1 MTDLMTTCALPS
13 TGDTGASAS
22 MRRGACPS
30 LAAPMQTGDGLLVRL
45 RPDDDS
51 LTIPKVIA
59 LAAAAERFGNGIIE
73 ITARG
78 NLQLRGLCAATV
90 PELAQAIGD
99 AGIAVAEGLAIEVPP
114 LAGIDPSEIA
124 DPRPIVAA
132 LGEALRAQRPPLK
145 LAPKLSVIIDCSGRF
160 GLGSVVA
167 DIRLQTISMPDGL
180 AWSLSV
186 GGTAAR
192 AAPVGT
198 LATDAAVPAL
208 VAILRKLAA
217 LGPTAR
223 GRDLDPVKIRDLC
236 QCEPAAQRPTALA
249 AALAIPGIHALGDAG
264 VVLGLGLAFAQ
275 VEASALISFLHKA
288 QELGATAI
296 RLAPEHAFFVLG
308 LSHETATIAQNLA
321 SAHGFRIAD
330 DDPRNAIAT
339 CAGSK
344 GCASAHMETKGMAHR
359 LVETAPA
366 LLDGSLIV
374 HLSGCAK
381 GCARPKPSELTLVGA
396 PSGYGL
402 VVNGAA
408 NGLPS
413 AYTDENGMKS
423 ALARLDRL
431 VRQNKD
437 AGESAQS
444 CLTRLGAAR
453 VSAAFEQG

>member
-1 MTDLMTTCALPS
+1 MNNCALPS
-13 TGDTGASAS
+13 TAEPGTSAA

-51 LTIPKVIA
+51 LTVPKVIA
-59 LAAAAERFGNGIIE
+59 LAAAAEAFGNGIVE

-78 NLQLRGLCAATV
+78 NLQIRGLSAENV
-90 PELAQAIGD
+90 PALAQAIGD
-99 AGIAVAEGLAIEVPP
+99 AEITIAEGLAIEVPP

-124 DPRPIVAA
+124 DPRPIAA
-132 LGEALRAQRPPLK
+132 VLREALRAQRPALK
-145 LAPKLSVIIDCSGRF
+145 LAPKLSVVIDGGGRF

-167 DIRLQTISMPDGL
+167 DIRLQALSASAGG
-180 AWSLSV
+180 AWLLSL
-186 GGTAAR
+186 GGTGSR
-192 AAPVGT
+192 AAVVGRIDG
-198 LATDAAVPAL
+198 DAVVPAL
-208 VAILRKLAA
+208 VAILQRLST
-217 LGPTAR
+217 LGPAAR
-223 GRDLDPVKIRDLC
+223 GRDLNPDDIRILC
-236 QCEPAAQRPTALA
+236 RCDATIERPSSHGVSPAS
-249 AALAIPGIHALGDAG
+249 IPGIHALADTEM
-264 VVLGLGLAFAQ
+264 VLGLGLAFAQ
-275 VEASALISFLHKA
+275 GEAPVLAAFLRQA

-296 RLAPEHAFFVLG
+296 RLAPGHAFFVLG
-308 LSHETATIAQNLA
+308 LGHETVAVAQSLA
-321 SAHGFRIAD
+321 AAHGFRIAQ

-344 GCASAHMETKGMAHR
+344 GCASARMETKGMALE
-359 LVETAPA
+359 LVEAAPE
-366 LLDGSLIV
+366 LLDGSLTV
-374 HLSGCAK
+374 HLSGCPK

-413 AYTDENGMKS
+413 AYTDENGMIT
-423 ALARLDRL
+423 ALARLGRL

-453 VSAAFEQG
+453 VSAAFEQE

>member
-1 MTDLMTTCALPS
+1 MTTCALPS
-13 TGDTGASAS
+13 TGEADASVA

-45 RPDDDS
+45 KPGDDS
-51 LTIPKVIA
+51 LTIPKIIA

-78 NLQLRGLCAATV
+78 NLQLRGLSPATV
-90 PELAQAIGD
+90 PDLAQAIGD
-99 AGIAVAEGLAIEVPP
+99 AEITIAEGLAIEVPP
-114 LAGIDPSEIA
+114 LAGIDPAEIV
-124 DPRPIVAA
+124 DPRPIAMG
-132 LGEALRAQRPPLK
+132 LREALQGHQPPLK
-145 LAPKLSVIIDCSGRF
+145 LAPKLSVVIDGSGRF
-160 GLGSVVA
+160 ELDGVVA
-167 DIRLQTISMPDGL
+167 DVRLKALSTPVGV
-180 AWSLSV
+180 AWLLSL

-192 AAPVGT
+192 GAVVGIF
-198 LATDAAVPAL
+198 AGDEVVSAL
-208 VAILRKLAA
+208 VAILEKLAA
-217 LGPTAR
+217 LGAAAR
-223 GRDLDPVKIRDLC
+223 GRDLDPVEIREFC
-236 QCEPAAQRPTALA
+236 RCEPVGERLAAPTAP
-249 AALAIPGIHALGDAG
+249 LAIPGIHALDDAG

-275 VEASALISFLHKA
+275 VEASVLTSFLQQA
-288 QELGATAI
+288 QDLGANAI
-296 RLAPEHAFFVLG
+296 RLAPGHAFFVLG
-308 LSHETATIAQNLA
+308 LTREAAAVAQSLA
-321 SAHGFRIAD
+321 SAHGFRLTEG
-330 DDPRNAIAT
+330 DPRNAIAT

-344 GCASAHMETKGMAHR
+344 GCASAWMETKGMAQR
-359 LVETAPA
+359 LVEMAPE
-366 LLDGSLIV
+366 LLDGSLTV

-381 GCARPKPSELTLVGA
+381 GCARPRPSELTLVGA

-413 AYTDENGMKS
+413 AYTDENGMES
-423 ALARLDRL
+423 ALARLGRL

>member
-1 MTDLMTTCALPS
+1 MTNCALPS
-13 TGDTGASAS
+13 TGEPGTSAA

-59 LAAAAERFGNGIIE
+59 LAAAAETFGNGIIE

-78 NLQLRGLCAATV
+78 NLQLRGLTVATV
-90 PELAQAIGD
+90 PGLAQAIGD
-99 AGIAVAEGLAIEVPP
+99 ADIIIAEGLAIEVPP

-124 DPRPIVAA
+124 DPRPIATA
-132 LGEALRAQRPPLK
+132 LGEALRAQRPALK
-145 LAPKLSVIIDCSGRF
+145 LAPKLSVVIDGGGRF
-160 GLGSVVA
+160 GLGGVVA
-167 DIRLQTISMPDGL
+167 DIRLQALTTSAGGEWL
-180 AWSLSV
+180 LSL
-186 GGTAAR
+186 GGTASR
-192 AAPVGT
+192 AVIVGK
-198 LATDAAVPAL
+198 LAADALVPAL
-208 VAILRKLAA
+208 MVVLQKLST
-217 LGPTAR
+217 LGPAAR
-223 GRDLDPVKIRDLC
+223 GRDLDPVEIRELC
-236 QCEPAAQRPTALA
+236 RCVAAIEPQLA
-249 AALAIPGIHALGDAG
+249 RRVPEVSIPGIHTLGDGG

-275 VEASALISFLHKA
+275 VEASALAPFLH
-288 QELGATAI
+288 QIEELGATSI
-296 RLAPEHAFFVLG
+296 RLAPGHALFVLG
-308 LSHETATIAQNLA
+308 LAHEAAAIAQSLA
-321 SAHGFRIAD
+321 AAHGFRIAE

-344 GCASAHMETKGMAHR
+344 GCASAGMETKGMAER
-359 LVETAPA
+359 LVELAPE
-366 LLDGSLIV
+366 LLDGSLTV

-381 GCARPKPSELTLVGA
+381 GCARPKPSELTLIGA

-408 NGLPS
+408 NDLPS
-413 AYTDENGMKS
+413 AYTDDNGMIT
-423 ALARLDRL
+423 ALARLGRL

>member
-1 MTDLMTTCALPS
+1 
-13 TGDTGASAS
+13 

-45 RPDDDS
+45 RPDEDS
-51 LTIPKVIA
+51 LTLPKVIA
-59 LAAAAERFGNGIIE
+59 IAAAAEHFGNGIIE

-78 NLQLRGLCAATV
+78 NLQLRGLSEATV
-90 PELAQAIGD
+90 PALAQAIGD
-99 AGIAVAEGLAIEVPP
+99 AEITIAEGLAIEVPP
-114 LAGIDPSEIA
+114 LTGIDPAEIA
-124 DPRPIVAA
+124 DPRPIAAA
-132 LGEALRAQRPPLK
+132 LREALFAHRPPLR
-145 LAPKLSVIIDCSGRF
+145 LAPKLSGVIDGGGRF
-160 GLGSVVA
+160 GLDAVVA
-167 DIRLQTISMPDGL
+167 DIRLQALPTPHGVVWL
-180 AWSLSV
+180 LSL

-192 AAPVGT
+192 GGLVGA
-198 LATDAAVPAL
+198 LAGDAVVPAL
-208 VAILRKLAA
+208 IAILETLSS
-217 LGPTAR
+217 LGLTAR
-223 GRDLDPVKIRDLC
+223 GRDLDPGDFRALC
-236 QCEPAAQRPTALA
+236 RGEGRCERSAAQGSA
-249 AALAIPGIHALGDAG
+249 AIPGIHELGRSE

-275 VEASALISFLHKA
+275 VEASVLVSLLHQV

-296 RLAPEHAFFVLG
+296 RLAPGHALFVLG
-308 LSHETATIAQNLA
+308 LTRETAAVAQSLA
-321 SAHGFRIAD
+321 AAHGFRIAEK
-330 DDPRNAIAT
+330 DPRNAIAT

-344 GCASAHMETKGMAHR
+344 GCASGRMETKAVAHR
-359 LVETAPA
+359 LIETAPD
-366 LLDGSLIV
+366 LLDGSLTV

-413 AYTDENGMKS
+413 AYTDENGMES
-423 ALARLDRL
+423 AFARLGRL

-453 VSAAFEQG
+453 VSAAFEQE

>member
-1 MTDLMTTCALPS
+1 MSTCALPS
-13 TGDTGASAS
+13 TAETGASAS

-45 RPDDDS
+45 RPDGDS

-59 LAAAAERFGNGIIE
+59 IAAAAEAFGNGIIE

-78 NLQLRGLCAATV
+78 NLQLRGLREATV
-90 PELAQAIGD
+90 PALAQAIGD
-99 AGIAVAEGLAIEVPP
+99 ADITIAEGLAIEAPP
-114 LAGIDPSEIA
+114 LAGIDPDEIA
-124 DPRPIVAA
+124 DPRPIAT
-132 LGEALRAQRPPLK
+132 ALRGAWQAHRPPLK
-145 LAPKLSVIIDCSGRF
+145 LAPKLSVVVDGGGRF
-160 GLGSVVA
+160 GLDAVVA
-167 DIRLQTISMPDGL
+167 DIRLRAVSTDKG
-180 AWSLSV
+180 AVWSLSL

-192 AAPVGT
+192 AMPVGT
-198 LATDAAVPAL
+198 LDGDAPVPA
-208 VAILRKLAA
+208 VISILEKLAT

-223 GRDLDPVKIRDLC
+223 GRDLDPVAIRDFC
-236 QCEPAAQRPTALA
+236 RCEPAVERPATLA
-249 AALAIPGIHALGDAG
+249 AVHPIPGIHPLDDAG

-275 VEASALISFLHKA
+275 VEASLLTAFLSQA
-288 QELGATAI
+288 QALGATAI
-296 RLAPEHAFFVLG
+296 RLAPGHAFFVLG
-308 LSHETATIAQNLA
+308 LSHETAAVAQSLA
-321 SAHGFRIAD
+321 AAQGFRITE

-344 GCASAHMETKGMAHR
+344 GCASAWMETKGVAQR

-366 LLDGSLIV
+366 LLDGSLTV

-423 ALARLDRL
+423 ALSRLDRL